1 MHSPD
6 TPACKRFLAHP
17 VLETTPW
24 KGKSLTLLPYAA
36 PATQILTRKVT
47 TTMSN
52 TSSGSPTIASTCYY
66 LDWITRTCHI
76 GSTLEACKAVASVNS
91 NVSAKT
97 AGLP

>member
-1 MHSPD
+1 
-6 TPACKRFLAHP
+6 
-17 VLETTPW
+17 
-24 KGKSLTLLPYAA
+24 
-36 PATQILTRKVT
+36 
-47 TTMSN
+47 MSN